1 MKKDPESAFPNCYR
15 NKEIF
20 SNQDDT
26 QNFLPIHCRGFE
38 FTHHDMVNRKSDYD
52 SYQRKIQRM
61 IDIKNEDEPI
71 VFFYNHRYKSG
82 SNFDF
87 ILSECRD
94 FLTNFRNAYIVLMEQ
109 IIVDSYAKRS
119 LFMKRW
125 GGGTFRFVCQG
136 LSAERSQ
143 L

>member
-1 MKKDPESAFPNCYR
+1 
-15 NKEIF
+15 
-20 SNQDDT
+20 
-26 QNFLPIHCRGFE
+26 
-38 FTHHDMVNRKSDYD
+38 MVNRKSDYD

-119 LFMKRW
+119 LFMKSW
-125 GGGTFRFVCQG
+125 GGGTFRFVCQIKRG
-136 LSAERSQ
+136 TKPTLTPRKTSF
-143 L
+143 